1 MDKHKSIRR
10 IIQTSDPIYDEKGR
24 NIFPATFRYETM
36 EERLAKEVWANEQKY
51 KEAVLT
57 ELEQSNDQ

>member
-36 EERLAKEVWANEQKY
+36 EERLAKEVWANKKVE
-51 KEAVLT
+51 EAVLT